1 MKEIR
6 LNNRPCNSVE
16 TLEKLIGWLE
26 IMEMLRRLD
35 EQWKSITGPV
45 DVKWP
50 LNQKIRFYEQ
60 CQNHLETVLKLG
72 DLAGELDRRLRTIS
86 PERVCLWHEYEEVVS
101 FYNLIGALLNERRLN
116 KAAGAITALEE
127 YIGGYMHSS
136 VSDVEEAAPE
146 NQALRKAVAG
156 RSVERYRQAYMELSL
171 LWQWRQKKKECD
183 ELAGEIAKKLPE
195 LIKSLLTT
203 YADPVWDERLPRL
216 QEAWNWVCADRWL
229 AEMSAPGLDR
239 QLAEQIRRYQ
249 REAAATLSQLAGELA
264 WERCLRQLTE
274 EDLQSLKAWQ
284 KAVERGGK
292 YTGKYAFL
300 DRRIA
305 QERLE
310 ECRRAIPA
318 WVMPFYKVLD
328 NISVAPEIFDV
339 VIVDEAN
346 QSGLEALILCYL
358 AKKIVVVGDDQQIR
372 PENVGIDR
380 SQVYELQRRYLQEIP
395 KWDIFSST
403 SSFFSIAEVRF
414 GDAIRLREHFR
425 CMPEIIAFSNK
436 LSYQDQP
443 LIPLR
448 QFGSDRLSPV
458 LCVHYVENGY
468 QAESRGANPPEAEK
482 IVDTIVRCCQDPA
495 YIGKTF
501 GVISLLSSTPQD
513 RLIEELLLKKLPPEE
528 IAARNIV
535 CGDAY
540 DFQGDERDVIDSG
553 GIAGTK

>member
-183 ELAGEIAKKLPE
+183 ELAGEIAK
-195 LIKSLLTT
+195 
-203 YADPVWDERLPRL
+203 
-216 QEAWNWVCADRWL
+216 N
-229 AEMSAPGLDR
+229 
-239 QLAEQIRRYQ
+239 
-249 REAAATLSQLAGELA
+249 
-264 WERCLRQLTE
+264 
-274 EDLQSLKAWQ
+274 
-284 KAVERGGK
+284 
-292 YTGKYAFL
+292 
-300 DRRIA
+300 
-305 QERLE
+305 
-310 ECRRAIPA
+310 CR
-318 WVMPFYKVLD
+318 
-328 NISVAPEIFDV
+328 S
-339 VIVDEAN
+339 
-346 QSGLEALILCYL
+346 
-358 AKKIVVVGDDQQIR
+358 
-372 PENVGIDR
+372 
-380 SQVYELQRRYLQEIP
+380 
-395 KWDIFSST
+395 
-403 SSFFSIAEVRF
+403 
-414 GDAIRLREHFR
+414 
-425 CMPEIIAFSNK
+425 
-436 LSYQDQP
+436 
-443 LIPLR
+443 
-448 QFGSDRLSPV
+448 
-458 LCVHYVENGY
+458 
-468 QAESRGANPPEAEK
+468 
-482 IVDTIVRCCQDPA
+482 
-495 YIGKTF
+495 
-501 GVISLLSSTPQD
+501 
-513 RLIEELLLKKLPPEE
+513 
-528 IAARNIV
+528 
-535 CGDAY
+535 
-540 DFQGDERDVIDSG
+540 
-553 GIAGTK
+553 